1 MLPHPLTNFEK
12 GKYYQEELKF
22 KGVCSRIYLP
32 KIKESGYVIKLDEY
46 KSIGTHWIALYIN
59 GNNVK
64 HFDSLELKIFQKKF
78 KNS

>member
-32 KIKESGYVIKLDEY
+32 KIKESAYVIKLDEY
-46 KSIGTHWIALYIN
+46 KSIN